1 MNSLFKSSISL
12 FGSFFHLP
20 IKPWGSKSRWT
31 NSASEAGVECPLS
44 FWMRNHFFL
53 NLLLILGFFKNGF
66 LLIGVL
72 VESQK
77 DQCTKYFIAVI
88 VCCLYLRVLWATR
101 LNHDVIMSSALVFSC
116 LKTLLCRGTQVG
128 KILFQRV
135 NMCCNGTS
143 ADQSG
148 PQMPACLYFPLVC
161 VLVRTKYQKYSLT
174 NKVSTFWLVLTFPK
188 DCLRVETW
196 F

>member
-1 MNSLFKSSISL
+1 MS
-12 FGSFFHLP
+12 
-20 IKPWGSKSRWT
+20 
-31 NSASEAGVECPLS
+31 
-44 FWMRNHFFL
+44 NHFFFVFVAHSGL
-53 NLLLILGFFKNGF
+53 FFKNGF
-66 LLIGVL
+66 AVSGGL

-77 DQCTKYFIAVI
+77 DHWTKYFIAVI
-88 VCCLYLRVLWATR
+88 VCCLCLRILLETW
-101 LNHDVIMSSALVFSC
+101 LNHDIIMSSALAFSC
-116 LKTLLCRGTQVG
+116 LHEKLLCRGTQFR
-128 KILFQRV
+128 KMLFQRV

-148 PQMPACLYFPLVC
+148 SQMPACLYFPLVC
-161 VLVRTKYQKYSLT
+161 VLVPTKYQKYSLT